1 MKSEPGMGSP
11 RSPLCSEGG
20 GPAVLMKPEGPGR
33 AGHSRSQVSK
43 ASHLSKAKTKPGNAP
58 ALSCSPRP
66 GLHLVPLPQTAR
78 KPSGTCRR
86 LHRGSHCHKSSLC
99 QKPSRAGQGRAGV
112 PPVLQ
117 LREPGC
123 AHRLQGQGQVF
134 TGGWER
140 GSMTR
145 QVRRASQNTDQGGNC
160 VQNPAMSRVL
170 LWSEVSR
177 SGQWPLRARTEPSLA
192 EGDYTT
198 LSSPPHLAPFPRVSL
213 PQRNPAQYC

>member
-99 QKPSRAGQGRAGV
+99 QKPSRAGQGRAGQGYPLCSSSGNQGV
-112 PPVLQ
+112 RTGSKGRV
-117 LREPGC
+117 RS
-123 AHRLQGQGQVF
+123 LQGAGR
-134 TGGWER
+134 E
-140 GSMTR
+140 
-145 QVRRASQNTDQGGNC
+145 D
-160 VQNPAMSRVL
+160 P
-170 LWSEVSR
+170 
-177 SGQWPLRARTEPSLA
+177 
-192 EGDYTT
+192 
-198 LSSPPHLAPFPRVSL
+198 
-213 PQRNPAQYC
+213 